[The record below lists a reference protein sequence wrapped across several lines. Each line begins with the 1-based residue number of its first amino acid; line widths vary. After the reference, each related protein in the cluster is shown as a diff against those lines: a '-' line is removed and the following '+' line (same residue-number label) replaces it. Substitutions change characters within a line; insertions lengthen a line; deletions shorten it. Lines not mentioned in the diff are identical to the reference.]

1 MTSLENV
8 SLEWCKTFHSL
19 EHYKINRCYKPN
31 GFGKVKQISLHHFS
45 DASQEGYGQVSY
57 LRMVNNKDEIHCY
70 LLMGKAR
77 VIPRRFAS
85 IPRLELTAAV
95 LSVKCSKF
103 IKKELQLECTHETFW
118 IESKAVLG
126 YIQSNTKRFRVFVAN
141 RIYQIYESCRVEQWR
156 YVPLKLNRDNHTLR
170 GSGIADVERKTSTW
184 IHGPKFLWQK
194 ENTWPRQNS

>member
-1 MTSLENV
+1 MKLLLMTSLENV

-77 VIPRRFAS
+77 VIPRKFVSRKFVS
-85 IPRLELTAAV
+85 SNNQSCYQRMVMLRQSSCIFITERLDT
-95 LSVKCSKF
+95 
-103 IKKELQLECTHETFW
+103 
-118 IESKAVLG
+118 
-126 YIQSNTKRFRVFVAN
+126 VA
-141 RIYQIYESCRVEQWR
+141 EE
-156 YVPLKLNRDNHTLR
+156 
-170 GSGIADVERKTSTW
+170 
-184 IHGPKFLWQK
+184 
-194 ENTWPRQNS
+194 

>member
-1 MTSLENV
+1 MKLLLMTSLENV

-19 EHYKINRCYKPN
+19 EHYKINRCYKSN

-45 DASQEGYGQVSY
+45 DA
-57 LRMVNNKDEIHCY
+57 CC

-77 VIPRRFAS
+77 VIPRSFVS
-85 IPRLELTAAV
+85 ILRLELAAAV
-95 LSVKCSKF
+95 LSAKCSKF

-118 IESKAVLG
+118 IERKVVLG
-126 YIQSNTKRFRVFVAN
+126 YIQSNTKRFKVFVAN
-141 RIYQIYESCRVEQWR
+141 RIYQIYKSCRLEQWR
-156 YVPLKLNRDNHTLR
+156 YVPLKLNPDNHTLR
-170 GSGIADVERKTSTW
+170 GSGIANVERQTSTW